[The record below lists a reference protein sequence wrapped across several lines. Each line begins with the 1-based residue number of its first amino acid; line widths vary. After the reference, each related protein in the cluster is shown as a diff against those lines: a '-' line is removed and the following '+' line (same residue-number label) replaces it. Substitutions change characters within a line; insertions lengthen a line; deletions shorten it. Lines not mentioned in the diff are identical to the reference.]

1 MSFPLVEPQRRKELP
16 ARGPTSDMMGVYT
29 WALAV
34 LLHMA
39 EGGIQ
44 IPEVEIQGVRA
55 LGGGRG
61 ALPGGSI
68 GWTVEFLG
76 ASVSWIFSYI
86 FCLNLLRIFRS
97 FFSPALNN

>member
-1 MSFPLVEPQRRKELP
+1 MVEPQRRKELP

-55 LGGGRG
+55 LGGGKGGVARDLGLRG
-61 ALPGGSI
+61 GKSRVALWHRYGDYS
-68 GWTVEFLG
+68 
-76 ASVSWIFSYI
+76 
-86 FCLNLLRIFRS
+86 
-97 FFSPALNN
+97 